1 MSIPLSGR
9 SIVFES
15 RWVGWGTSFKTTILI
30 FVLVGDGDSVA
41 MNNNIGESGIFEK
54 RP

>member
-15 RWVGWGTSFKTTILI
+15 RWVGWGTSFKTTTLI